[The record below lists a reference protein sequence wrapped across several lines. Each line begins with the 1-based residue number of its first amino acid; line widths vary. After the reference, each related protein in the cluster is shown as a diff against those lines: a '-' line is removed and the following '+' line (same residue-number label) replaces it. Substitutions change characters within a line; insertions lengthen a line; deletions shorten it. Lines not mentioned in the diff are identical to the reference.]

1 MIMTQYATSEST
13 WDLIKLWQY
22 DDGFDDDDDDDDDDF
37 DDYDDNE
44 DALALG
50 L

>member
-13 WDLIKLWQY
+13 WDSIKLWQY
-22 DDGFDDDDDDDDDDF
+22 DDGFDDDDDDDDDC